1 MSLGAIVAVAKAG
14 STLRAVA
21 VAIVIVIVM
30 GLLIAAQQIR
40 VVSLQGAIALERDA
54 RQTAPKSTSDRL
66 ARR

>member
-14 STLRAVA
+14 STLRAIAAA
-21 VAIVIVIVM
+21 VVIAIVL
-30 GLLIAAQQIR
+30 GLLIALQQIR

-54 RQTAPKSTSDRL
+54 RQTAPKSTSGRL

>member
-1 MSLGAIVAVAKAG
+1 MSLGAIVALAKAG